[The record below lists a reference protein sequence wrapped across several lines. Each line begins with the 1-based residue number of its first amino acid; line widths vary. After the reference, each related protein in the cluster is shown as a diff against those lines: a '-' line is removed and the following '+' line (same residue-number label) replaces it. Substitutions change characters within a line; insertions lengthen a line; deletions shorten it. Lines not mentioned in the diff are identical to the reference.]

1 MGLSKFRIGQLVEQT
16 TEINT
21 DYLFGA
27 DDVRGMTITKQIIPT
42 KADVSVADLS
52 KFLVI
57 HPKEFVFNPRTHGKH
72 IGFGYNNTDVSFIIS
87 WNNIGFRIRPEM
99 ELTVSAEYLFL
110 HLIEMSGI
118 VRRAIA
124 LGGVPQRC
132 FRGMHCVKW
141 S

>member
-72 IGFGYNNTDVSFIIS
+72 IGFGYNNTDVSFIITS
-87 WNNIGFRIRPEM
+87 ALELGRKWN
-99 ELTVSAEYLFL
+99 
-110 HLIEMSGI
+110 
-118 VRRAIA
+118 
-124 LGGVPQRC
+124 
-132 FRGMHCVKW
+132 
-141 S
+141 

>member
-72 IGFGYNNTDVSFIIS
+72 IGFGYNNTDVIS
-87 WNNIGFRIRPEM
+87 AALQIANAPRNWTLRSNRISPISV
-99 ELTVSAEYLFL
+99 L
-110 HLIEMSGI
+110 
-118 VRRAIA
+118 
-124 LGGVPQRC
+124 P
-132 FRGMHCVKW
+132 
-141 S
+141 

>member
-27 DDVRGMTITKQIIPT
+27 DDVRGMTLTKQIIPT

-72 IGFGYNNTDVSFIIS
+72 IGFKRTVKSTNQGYLPDFNS
-87 WNNIGFRIRPEM
+87 W
-99 ELTVSAEYLFL
+99 LT
-110 HLIEMSGI
+110 
-118 VRRAIA
+118 
-124 LGGVPQRC
+124 
-132 FRGMHCVKW
+132 
-141 S
+141 

>member
-72 IGFGYNNTDVSFIIS
+72 LDITIQMLVLLYHGITSALELGRK
-87 WNNIGFRIRPEM
+87 WN
-99 ELTVSAEYLFL
+99 
-110 HLIEMSGI
+110 
-118 VRRAIA
+118 
-124 LGGVPQRC
+124 
-132 FRGMHCVKW
+132 
-141 S
+141 

>member
-57 HPKEFVFNPRTHGKH
+57 HPKEFVFSIKWLER
-72 IGFGYNNTDVSFIIS
+72 IVLFIA
-87 WNNIGFRIRPEM
+87 GCKQVEM
-99 ELTVSAEYLFL
+99 N
-110 HLIEMSGI
+110 
-118 VRRAIA
+118 A
-124 LGGVPQRC
+124 LE
-132 FRGMHCVKW
+132 
-141 S
+141 